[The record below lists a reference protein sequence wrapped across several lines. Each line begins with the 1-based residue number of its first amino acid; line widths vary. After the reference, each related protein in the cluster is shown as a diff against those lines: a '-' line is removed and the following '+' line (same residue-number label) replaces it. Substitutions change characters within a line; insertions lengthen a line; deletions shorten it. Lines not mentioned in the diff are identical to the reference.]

1 MSMARR
7 VSHPAKRAKMGE
19 RTMLAC
25 TNCKQRKLKCDGRS
39 PKCSNCTRTDR
50 DCLVEDPA
58 TGLHRPRDYVQSL
71 EARVAYLE
79 GLLQGVRPEVAV
91 DHFAG
96 IDRSQQSQQADGG
109 VLDSAGAPG
118 ATANATTGP
127 QQQASGNTPNNDL
140 DDVRS
145 TDADEGDLL
154 SNEVA
159 LLCLS
164 AAGREPQYFGPSS
177 AVHFSRIVSSTLRL
191 PRRGAG
197 AASSHYSN
205 TSGSA
210 TRHATARYQ
219 EFPDPGMMAK
229 LSEAYFNNIHPQYP
243 FLHQPTFRLMEQEC
257 LEASLRNDVGDA
269 SETSLFF
276 VLMVYAI
283 GSLALG
289 HSEVDAAEGYYA
301 MALNNIAPLLDMD
314 NLLSIQA
321 MLCCAVYSV
330 RSPAGVS
337 LWKISGMAMRHCI
350 ELGYHRSTERY
361 RNSVD
366 TLTKE
371 ISKRCFWVAYDI
383 DRVASFILGRPAGI
397 SDGDIDVELP
407 LDIDDEHITRD
418 GLLCPP
424 RENPLD
430 PPTQLTGALHS
441 IKLRRLWSKF
451 NDNLYSHHGGDG
463 GRTSNGL
470 AVEALRQELEEWR
483 ATSPDKLD
491 NLHARPL
498 SVFASNDW
506 FQLAY
511 GYSILLLYRHY
522 IIDSPD
528 PTAQAPSP
536 LIQENGEPDV
546 RDRAFE
552 ICSTHAR
559 QMCLMYRRLYQSQ
572 HSQIQF
578 TWGSLHILFLSGLT
592 YLYCLWKSPYIRKRT
607 PQSIVINTCMACTT
621 VLIII
626 AERWNEASSYR
637 DIFELLSES
646 TITMI
651 CGNGGATVSGGE
663 SSELAALTSLMT
675 GGGTYLSGGLG
686 GNASG
691 SGNIPGNM
699 HDTSTTTDG
708 PGGNPEQVGGPDMP
722 LQDWIMALDYV
733 AAPGDSQW
741 LAQELLQGI
750 RDFEA
755 ETNVT
760 SLN

>member
-1 MSMARR
+1 MSAARQT
-7 VSHPAKRAKMGE
+7 SHPHPAKRAKVGE

-25 TNCKQRKLKCDGRS
+25 TNCKQRKLKVSVPRR
-39 PKCSNCTRTDR
+39 KAM

-79 GLLQGVRPEVAV
+79 GLLQESRPEVAV

-96 IDRSQQSQQADGG
+96 LGLSQQPKQADGSSG
-109 VLDSAGAPG
+109 AANIAPG
-118 ATANATTGP
+118 VSTTPTATNNR
-127 QQQASGNTPNNDL
+127 QQQIAGDTPNSDIS
-140 DDVRS
+140 DMRS
-145 TDADEGDLL
+145 TEPHESDLL

-159 LLCLS
+159 LLCLG

-191 PRRGAG
+191 PRRGG
-197 AASSHYSN
+197 TGSHYSN
-205 TSGSA
+205 ASDSA
-210 TRHATARYQ
+210 TRRITARYQ
-219 EFPDPGMMAK
+219 GFPDAATMAK
-229 LSEAYFNNIHPQYP
+229 LSEAYFSNIHPQYP
-243 FLHQPTFRLMEQEC
+243 FLHQPTFRVMEQDC
-257 LEASLRNDVGDA
+257 LEASLRNNINAA
-269 SETSLFF
+269 SESSLFF

-283 GSLALG
+283 GSLAVG
-289 HSEVDAAEGYYA
+289 PSEVDAAE
-301 MALNNIAPLLDMD
+301 
-314 NLLSIQA
+314 
-321 MLCCAVYSV
+321 
-330 RSPAGVS
+330 VS
-337 LWKISGMAMRHCI
+337 LIIPSKKISGMAMRHCV

-383 DRVASFILGRPAGI
+383 DLVASFILGRPSGI
-397 SDGDIDVELP
+397 SDNAIDVELP
-407 LDIDDEHITRD
+407 LDIDDEYITRD

-424 RENPLD
+424 RQNPSD

-441 IKLRRLWSKF
+441 IKLRQLWSKF
-451 NDNLYSHHGGDG
+451 RNNLYPTNPHHESDSS
-463 GRTSNGL
+463 RCPNRIP
-470 AVEALRQELEEWR
+470 VEALRQELEEWR
-483 ATSPDKLD
+483 ATSPDRLE
-491 NLHARPL
+491 NIHARPL

-506 FQLAY
+506 FGLAY
-511 GYSILLLYRHY
+511 HYSILLLYRHY
-522 IIDSPD
+522 IIDNSEPAVQVPD
-528 PTAQAPSP
+528 PLT
-536 LIQENGEPDV
+536 QENSEPDA

-552 ICSTHAR
+552 ICATHAR
-559 QMCLMYRRLYQSQ
+559 QMCLGYRKLYQSQ
-572 HSQIQF
+572 RSQIQF
-578 TWGSLHILFLSGLT
+578 TWGSLHILFLGGLT

-607 PQSIVINTCMACTT
+607 RQSTVINTCMACTT

-651 CGNGGATVSGGE
+651 CGNGGDAVSGE
-663 SSELAALTSLMT
+663 TLELATLTTLMGGGDSGTGTNPSDGLGNAT
-675 GGGTYLSGGLG
+675 GGG
-686 GNASG
+686 NI
-691 SGNIPGNM
+691 SGNM
-699 HDTSTTTDG
+699 YDASTATEG
-708 PGGNPEQVGGPDMP
+708 YGAAEQIGGADMP
-722 LQDWIMALDYV
+722 LQDWIMALDHV
-733 AAPGDSQW
+733 TASGDSQW

-755 ETNVT
+755 ETNIS